1 MPQKHSTLRA
11 LTISA
16 LAAALTIGTLA
27 ATTAPAS
34 ALAAPGDLK
43 SDIRN
48 SSTAVLSW
56 GAVKKATSYEVQVDA
71 ASSFSSPDYTAKTTN
86 TKAVPTKALIPG
98 KNFWRVRSVSGS
110 TKSDW
115 VNGSFTVAPVTMPIP
130 LAPRTVPCSSS
141 PQSPPLLQWSSSQ
154 GASPTRSRSTRDA
167 DLIGAKVYTHQDD
180 LPGRPGPADRRR
192 LVLAGD
198 GRQGRRA

>member
-34 ALAAPGDLK
+34 ALAAPSDLK

-56 GAVKKATSYEVQVDA
+56 GAVKKATSYELQVDA
-71 ASSFSSPDYTAKTTN
+71 ASSFASPDYTAKTTN

-98 KNFWRVRSVSGS
+98 KNFWRVRSVSAAPGPTGS
-110 TKSDW
+110 T
-115 VNGSFTVAPVTMPIP
+115 A
-130 LAPRTVPCSSS
+130 
-141 PQSPPLLQWSSSQ
+141 
-154 GASPTRSRSTRDA
+154 ASPWPR
-167 DLIGAKVYTHQDD
+167 
-180 LPGRPGPADRRR
+180 
-192 LVLAGD
+192 
-198 GRQGRRA
+198 

>member
-16 LAAALTIGTLA
+16 IAAALTISALA

-34 ALAAPGDLK
+34 ALAAPGGLK

-56 GAVKKATSYEVQVDA
+56 GATKKATSYELQVDS
-71 ASSFSSPDYTAKTTN
+71 ASSFSSPDYTLKTTN
-86 TKAVPTKALIPG
+86 NKAVPTKSLIPG
-98 KNFWRVRSVSGS
+98 KNYWRVRSISGS

-115 VNGSFTVAPVTMPIP
+115 SSGTFDIAPVTVPIP
-130 LAPRTVPCSSS
+130 LAPSSGLSLDQPGPS
-141 PQSPPLLQWSSSQ
+141 PAPVGQQ
-154 GASPTRSRSTRDA
+154 
-167 DLIGAKVYTHQDD
+167 
-180 LPGRPGPADRRR
+180 PGRDVIHGP
-192 LVLAGD
+192 
-198 GRQGRRA
+198 GRR